1 MSLVPD
7 RDVPV
12 RASEEARLLI
22 LAQARSLRLA
32 LEDLHAARRGGLLT
46 FAAPNP
52 ELAGLSDLEMLTLL
66 VRDPTQLPLVPPGR
80 IPTLIGL
87 VRLLEARLV
96 QSELQPRPSP
106 RSSVSPQ
113 EPSDRLLT
121 PQEAAQ
127 LLGVT
132 VRWLY
137 RRADKLPFGRRLS
150 RKTLRFSEA
159 GLRRY
164 LSVRKA

>member
-66 VRDPTQLPLVPPGR
+66 VRDPTQLPLVP
-80 IPTLIGL
+80 L
-87 VRLLEARLV
+87 VGYR
-96 QSELQPRPSP
+96 
-106 RSSVSPQ
+106 RSSDSSGSLRQ
-113 EPSDRLLT
+113 D
-121 PQEAAQ
+121 
-127 LLGVT
+127 
-132 VRWLY
+132 LY
-137 RRADKLPFGRRLS
+137 RVSYSPDHPQDRRS
-150 RKTLRFSEA
+150 RHRSLQIVS
-159 GLRRY
+159 
-164 LSVRKA
+164 